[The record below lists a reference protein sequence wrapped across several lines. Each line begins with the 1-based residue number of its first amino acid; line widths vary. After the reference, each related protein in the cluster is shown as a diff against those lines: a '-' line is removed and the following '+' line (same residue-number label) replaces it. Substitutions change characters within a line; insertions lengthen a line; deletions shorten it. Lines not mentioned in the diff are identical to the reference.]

1 MGRTDGVGGDE
12 LLPDAADGVRK
23 RRRLVGAAHPVLR
36 HHRPQQLRR
45 LPRHGM
51 GPLHLAAP
59 HHPHTPTSASTCEK
73 ANRGKR
79 KTEGETG
86 GELCLPALELEDELA
101 DERLHVRHGGQRR
114 RRAGSA
120 ARG

>member
-1 MGRTDGVGGDE
+1 LGRTDGVGGDE

-51 GPLHLAAP
+51 GPLHLAA
-59 HHPHTPTSASTCEK
+59 
-73 ANRGKR
+73 
-79 KTEGETG
+79 
-86 GELCLPALELEDELA
+86 LELEDELA